1 MSKNVKIL
9 SSSYNPDTTES
20 IVTITTDLGSFTAT
34 SKCEKE
40 DSKKFNR
47 YLGGEIAYMNALIMF
62 VDAQL
67 GILYQEKEKLG
78 KAGLKNLNKQKNIQ
92 KKINLYEKTR
102 KDWSLK
108 IVYLKAQ
115 Y

>member
-1 MSKNVKIL
+1 MSKSVKIL
-9 SSSYNPDTTES
+9 CSSYNPETTES
-20 IVTITTDLGSFTAT
+20 VVTIVTDLGSFTAT

-40 DSKKFNR
+40 GSKNFNR

-62 VDAQL
+62 IDAQL
-67 GILYQEKEKLG
+67 EILYQEKEKLG
-78 KAGLKNLNKQKNIQ
+78 KTGLKNLNKQKNVQ

-108 IVYLKAQ
+108 ITYLKAQ